1 MGAVGDPVGSAASAV
16 DGIGWIV
23 LDCRPFQDGDG
34 ALGVLRTHLQAHPAD
49 KRRVHPGHIGVG
61 QKTLDPRGIQ
71 AAFCH
76 QRIGKTAELA
86 NSNEFRTWDAAHA
99 TIIYAPRLKIAGPR
113 YN

>member
-71 AAFCH
+71 AALRHEGVREITKLTNCD
-76 QRIGKTAELA
+76 ELRGLMVVHG
-86 NSNEFRTWDAAHA
+86 NNYT
-99 TIIYAPRLKIAGPR
+99 P
-113 YN
+113 